1 MVNHTEIKITPRD
14 KIYASGVYLQAIEVV
29 IDDTKQWRW
38 VSVGFNDD
46 TYFDGETIDV
56 YNYANSFQGLIKTT
70 E

>member
-46 TYFDGETIDV
+46 TYFDEETIDV
-56 YNYANSFQGLIKTT
+56 YDYANSFQGLIKTT

>member
-56 YNYANSFQGLIKTT
+56 YDYANSFQGLIKTT